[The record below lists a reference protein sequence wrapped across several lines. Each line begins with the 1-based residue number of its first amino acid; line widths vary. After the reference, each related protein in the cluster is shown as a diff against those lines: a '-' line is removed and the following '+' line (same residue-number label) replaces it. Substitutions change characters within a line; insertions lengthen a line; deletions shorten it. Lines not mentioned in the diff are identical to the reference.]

1 MYHITIYDLLKE
13 RIILFYS
20 VYSKVLSPKYDTMLS
35 ENGRLLWFDT
45 WKNGNVLRIIYGNPW
60 ESMFILM
67 DL

>member
-20 VYSKVLSPKYDTMLS
+20 VYSEVLPPKYDAMLS
-35 ENGRLLWFDT
+35 ENGRLLWFDK
-45 WKNGNVLRIIYGNPW
+45 WKNGNVLGIIYGKPW